1 MAKNKRY
8 SPKKD
13 ITKKKKNKKKYKLR
27 NWKEYNETLVNRG
40 RLDVWVEKG
49 ILEKWYS
56 KPTGR
61 PGAQRKYT
69 DKAVE
74 LTLRFGQVFHQKLRQ
89 TEGLVNSFFKAL
101 EMELEVPDHSFLSRR
116 GETIVIELPKE
127 HRKVVTIVVDSS
139 GLKVYGEG
147 EWKVRKHG
155 YSKHRTWSKIHLA
168 VAPDGEIRAQ
178 KLTGNNIS
186 DEQAFPELIEQE
198 TADIDKIAG
207 DGAFDKS
214 TVYNYCQEKG
224 IQTIAIP
231 PQKNGRIWQHG
242 NSKLKFHPRDENLR
256 AIRKSSRKK
265 WKENIGYHV
274 RSIGENVYFRWKTV
288 FGDKLNA
295 RKAET
300 QEAEA
305 AIKASIL
312 NKMRILGMPDS
323 YAVS

>member
-1 MAKNKRY
+1 MAKNKKY

-13 ITKKKKNKKKYKLR
+13 TTKKSKNKKKYKLR

-40 RLDVWVEKG
+40 RIDVWVEKG
-49 ILEKWYS
+49 ILEKWYG
-56 KPTGR
+56 KPTGK
-61 PGAQRKYT
+61 PGAQTKYT

-74 LTLRFGQVFHQKLRQ
+74 LTLQFGQVFHQKLRQ
-89 TEGLVNSFFKAL
+89 TEGLVKSIFIMMGMKL
-101 EMELEVPDHSFLSRR
+101 DVPDHSTLSRR
-116 GETIVIELPKE
+116 GETITVELPKE
-127 HRKVVTIVVDSS
+127 RREIVTIIVDSS

-168 VAPDGEIRAQ
+168 VTPDGEIRAE
-178 KLTGNNIS
+178 KLTGNDIS

-198 TADIDKIAG
+198 TAEIYKLAG

-214 TVYNYCQEKG
+214 TVYDTCQKRE

-231 PQKNGRIWQHG
+231 PMKNARIRQHG
-242 NSKLKFHPRDENLR
+242 NCKLKPHPRDENLR
-256 AIRKSSRKK
+256 AIRKSSRKT

-274 RSIGENVYFRWKTV
+274 RSIVENVYFRWKTI

-295 RKAET
+295 RKTET
-300 QEAEA
+300 QATEA

-312 NKMRILGMPDS
+312 NKMRLLGMPDS
-323 YAVS
+323 YTVS

>member
-8 SPKKD
+8 FPKKD
-13 ITKKKKNKKKYKLR
+13 TTKKTKNKKKYKLR

-40 RLDVWVEKG
+40 RIDVWVEKG

-56 KPTGR
+56 KPTGK

-69 DKAVE
+69 DKAVG

-89 TEGLVNSFFKAL
+89 TEGLVKSVFIAMGMK
-101 EMELEVPDHSFLSRR
+101 LEVPDHSTLSRR
-116 GETIVIELPKE
+116 GETITVELPKE
-127 HRKVVTIVVDSS
+127 HREIVTIIVDSS

-155 YSKHRTWSKIHLA
+155 Y
-168 VAPDGEIRAQ
+168 
-178 KLTGNNIS
+178 
-186 DEQAFPELIEQE
+186 
-198 TADIDKIAG
+198 
-207 DGAFDKS
+207 
-214 TVYNYCQEKG
+214 
-224 IQTIAIP
+224 
-231 PQKNGRIWQHG
+231 
-242 NSKLKFHPRDENLR
+242 SKLKFHPRDENLR

-274 RSIGENVYFRWKTV
+274 RSIGENVYFRWKTI

-295 RKAET
+295 RKTET
-300 QEAEA
+300 QETEA

-312 NKMRILGMPDS
+312 NKMRMLGMPDS